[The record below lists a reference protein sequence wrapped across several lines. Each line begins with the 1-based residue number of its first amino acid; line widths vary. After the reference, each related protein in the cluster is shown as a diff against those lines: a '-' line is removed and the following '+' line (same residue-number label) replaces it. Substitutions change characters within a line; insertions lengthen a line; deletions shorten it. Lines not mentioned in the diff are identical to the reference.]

1 MINLQEKQRELAS
14 KRAELEQRIEN
25 IKGAPES
32 QRVAFKNGELPRRQH
47 EIKMLFDDL
56 QSDADMLSY
65 QERNRA
71 ELKSALA
78 PHRSGLFAATTGGN
92 AFDARS
98 LGQRFVDS
106 DAYNGRG
113 GDTKVRP
120 IEAKFDGM
128 NVKSWQDGAYD
139 SSAAIKTTAFS
150 TTAGFA
156 PFIPRSDRVVP
167 LGQIQPVIADLIP
180 QETTSVPGGKY
191 MVEEVY
197 TNNAAIVP
205 EGSTKPEAALRFREQ
220 LFSMAKIAVTL
231 PVTDEQLSDVPQV
244 RGIIDNRLA
253 LMVRQKE
260 DGYLLNNT
268 AINGFDGFL
277 QKTGVQTR
285 AMGTDPLP
293 TAVLDLMTSIEY
305 EPGFASVTGLIMNPK
320 DWQGYV
326 SYQLST
332 GAYLVGSPSDAAI
345 TTMWG
350 MPIIRTN
357 RMPQGKALL
366 GDFRSY
372 SEILRREELS
382 IRVGYINTD
391 FVDNIQRILAEER
404 VSLEIFRASAFGIV
418 TGISF

>member
-1 MINLQEKQRELAS
+1 MIDIQAKQRELAA
-14 KRAELEQRIEN
+14 KRGELERRIEA
-25 IKGAPES
+25 IKSAPES
-32 QRVAFKNGELPRRQH
+32 QRSAFKSTELPRRQS
-47 EIKMLFDDL
+47 EIKTLFDDL
-56 QSDADMLSY
+56 QSDADMLAY

-71 ELKSALA
+71 EMKASLA
-78 PHRSGLFAATTGGN
+78 PQRNPLFAATNGTLLS
-92 AFDARS
+92 DARS
-98 LGQRFVDS
+98 LGQCFVES
-106 DAYNGRG
+106 DAYQSRG

-120 IEAKFDGM
+120 IEARFDGISA
-128 NVKSWQDGAYD
+128 KAWQDGSYD
-139 SSAAIKTTAFS
+139 AGALKATFS
-150 TTAGFA
+150 TANGFA
-156 PFIPRSDRVVP
+156 PFIPRLDRVVP

-180 QETTSVPGGKY
+180 QETTEVPGGKY

-205 EGSTKPEAALRFREQ
+205 EGTTKPEAAIRFKEQ
-220 LFSMAKIAVTL
+220 MFSMAKIAVTL

-277 QKTGVQTR
+277 QKAGVQTR
-285 AMGTDPLP
+285 ALGGDALP

-305 EPGFASVTGLIMNPK
+305 EPGFASVTGLVMNPK

-326 SYQLST
+326 TYQIST

-350 MPIIRTN
+350 MPIVRTN
-357 RMPQGKALL
+357 RMPQGKVLL

-372 SEILRREELS
+372 AEILRREELN

-404 VSLEIFRASAFGIV
+404 VSLEIFRSSAFGIV

>member
-14 KRAELEQRIEN
+14 KRADLEQRIES
-25 IKGAPES
+25 IKSAPDS
-32 QRVAFKNGELPRRQH
+32 QRSAFKNGELPRRQH
-47 EIKMLFDDL
+47 EIKTLFDDL
-56 QSDADMLSY
+56 QSDAEMLAY
-65 QERNRA
+65 QERNRS
-71 ELKSALA
+71 EMKSALA
-78 PHRSGLFAATTGGN
+78 PHRSGLFAATSGGA

-98 LGQRFVDS
+98 LGQRFVES
-106 DAYNGRG
+106 EAYSGRG

-120 IEAKFDGM
+120 IEARFDGLSA
-128 NVKSWQDGAYD
+128 KSWQDGAYD
-139 SSAAIKTTAFS
+139 GGALKATFS
-150 TTAGFA
+150 TASGFA

-205 EGSTKPEAALRFREQ
+205 EGTTKPEAALRFREQ

-231 PVTDEQLSDVPQV
+231 PVTDEQLADVPQV

-268 AINGFDGFL
+268 AVNGFDGFL
-277 QKTGVQTR
+277 VKSGVQTR
-285 AMGTDPLP
+285 ALGTDPLP
-293 TAVLDLMTSIEY
+293 TAILDLMTSIEY

-326 SYQLST
+326 SYQIST

-350 MPIIRTN
+350 MPIVRTN

-418 TGISF
+418 TGITL